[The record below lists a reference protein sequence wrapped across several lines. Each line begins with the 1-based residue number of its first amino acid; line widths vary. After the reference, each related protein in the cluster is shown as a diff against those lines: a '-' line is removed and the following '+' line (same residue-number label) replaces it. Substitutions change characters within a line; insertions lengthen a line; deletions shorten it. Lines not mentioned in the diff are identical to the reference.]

1 MKKNDNQSLILLSLS
16 EEIVRIRGKQDMLDI
31 IINKLKKHILFD
43 DSFILRYN
51 KNTRTCRPYIYTE
64 NTRSDDPQYKT
75 FLDLEYPV
83 ADDSVKEINYPQLYD
98 VATLLPLGIEKIDF
112 LHNSGVKEF
121 VVVKLIEGNELKGLF
136 ILLSEKTDSFKPED
150 LDLLHRLSFQISA
163 ATANII
169 ANEEIAKREEEKS
182 TLISLTS
189 RIAAVRNKNELLR
202 LLNDKLIDLFPIRGF
217 GITLINSNGIT
228 HSPFVVDV
236 HDELKEGNDFKEAIS
251 LNYSISDGVFNVII
265 SADDPVTLQV
275 DELAR
280 MDEAPAYVEFWK
292 KMDVKE
298 VVGNPIRVGANNL
311 GCFILLHDYKSSQ
324 KINSNLFKGVCA
336 QVSIAISHIIA
347 NDEIAKREEE
357 KTMLVSL
364 SEEIAILNTRNDL
377 LQIVNERVKKIFS
390 IAEFAIAKINE
401 DGATYSAF
409 MLDLEDRITHD
420 ADFKEVTSE
429 KYEVTDLLFN
439 KVINSEDPVIF
450 NVNEITEIPGMPAFV
465 HFWKKVGLQQ
475 VLCAAL
481 KAGGKNI
488 GMAVLHIDTN
498 PSINP
503 KSILLKGIC
512 AQLSVAISNIL
523 GNENIKKA
531 GQEKSLLLS
540 FCNDIAT
547 VRDKNGLRLIIKQY
561 LKNIFHINEYILTT
575 PNSDGET
582 YSHFMHDS
590 NADDPTDDGWKTMLG
605 NRIPVKG
612 AFIGAVLQSEEA
624 VFDIDEI
631 IRENQFYFPAASF
644 WKAAGAK
651 KVMGFRLKVAYKDVG
666 LLVIQPGQIN
676 NQLLK
681 GISAQLAIAIA
692 NIVAIEEIQ
701 TREEE
706 KSRLLDFSNAMA
718 SSQDKAVLGRII
730 TRQLKEILNTRGHYM
745 LYALS
750 EDKLTYYPFL
760 FDPDSSPANLSKDPS
775 LETTIRTNNRVNDGI
790 LKKILSEGRPILF
803 NIEERFV
810 QPPTPAYMKMMEERN
825 VRKITGAPIR
835 LDNTDI
841 GVILFDTNNEPLG
854 STEKLFNSILSQIAI
869 TVSNLIAAEK
879 VLNQLVEI
887 KQYKQLLEEE
897 KTYLRE
903 EIETS
908 QNFSEL
914 IGESDEMKKIFR
926 LVQQVASSDSTVL
939 VLGETG
945 TGKELIARAIHN
957 ASPRKSKLMVKV
969 NCAAIPA
976 NLIESELFGHE
987 RGSFTGATERR
998 IGKFELAHNGTLFL
1012 DEIGEMPLELQ
1023 VKLLRVLQEKEI
1035 ERVGGKMTI
1044 KVDVR
1049 IIAATNRDLEK
1060 YMEEGKFRSDLY
1072 YRLNIFPISLSPLRD
1087 RKEDIPAL
1095 AQHFVKRF
1103 SKKAGKKIFSIS
1115 NKALQELTQYN
1126 WPGNIRELEHFI
1138 ERSVL
1143 LANNGTIKEIHLP
1156 TSLKN
1161 LTGTKSM
1168 DDIPV
1173 KTIDEIERDYILKV
1187 LKYVKGKISGEGG
1200 AAELLGIPP
1209 STLHSRMKRLGIRKE
1224 HSG

>member
-1 MKKNDNQSLILLSLS
+1 
-16 EEIVRIRGKQDMLDI
+16 
-31 IINKLKKHILFD
+31 
-43 DSFILRYN
+43 
-51 KNTRTCRPYIYTE
+51 
-64 NTRSDDPQYKT
+64 
-75 FLDLEYPV
+75 
-83 ADDSVKEINYPQLYD
+83 
-98 VATLLPLGIEKIDF
+98 
-112 LHNSGVKEF
+112 
-121 VVVKLIEGNELKGLF
+121 
-136 ILLSEKTDSFKPED
+136 
-150 LDLLHRLSFQISA
+150 
-163 ATANII
+163 
-169 ANEEIAKREEEKS
+169 
-182 TLISLTS
+182 
-189 RIAAVRNKNELLR
+189 
-202 LLNDKLIDLFPIRGF
+202 
-217 GITLINSNGIT
+217 
-228 HSPFVVDV
+228 
-236 HDELKEGNDFKEAIS
+236 
-251 LNYSISDGVFNVII
+251 
-265 SADDPVTLQV
+265 
-275 DELAR
+275 
-280 MDEAPAYVEFWK
+280 
-292 KMDVKE
+292 
-298 VVGNPIRVGANNL
+298 
-311 GCFILLHDYKSSQ
+311 
-324 KINSNLFKGVCA
+324 
-336 QVSIAISHIIA
+336 
-347 NDEIAKREEE
+347 
-357 KTMLVSL
+357 
-364 SEEIAILNTRNDL
+364 
-377 LQIVNERVKKIFS
+377 
-390 IAEFAIAKINE
+390 
-401 DGATYSAF
+401 
-409 MLDLEDRITHD
+409 
-420 ADFKEVTSE
+420 
-429 KYEVTDLLFN
+429 
-439 KVINSEDPVIF
+439 
-450 NVNEITEIPGMPAFV
+450 
-465 HFWKKVGLQQ
+465 
-475 VLCAAL
+475 
-481 KAGGKNI
+481 
-488 GMAVLHIDTN
+488 
-498 PSINP
+498 
-503 KSILLKGIC
+503 
-512 AQLSVAISNIL
+512 
-523 GNENIKKA
+523 
-531 GQEKSLLLS
+531 
-540 FCNDIAT
+540 
-547 VRDKNGLRLIIKQY
+547 
-561 LKNIFHINEYILTT
+561 
-575 PNSDGET
+575 
-582 YSHFMHDS
+582 
-590 NADDPTDDGWKTMLG
+590 
-605 NRIPVKG
+605 
-612 AFIGAVLQSEEA
+612 
-624 VFDIDEI
+624 
-631 IRENQFYFPAASF
+631 
-644 WKAAGAK
+644 
-651 KVMGFRLKVAYKDVG
+651 MGFRLKVAYKDVG